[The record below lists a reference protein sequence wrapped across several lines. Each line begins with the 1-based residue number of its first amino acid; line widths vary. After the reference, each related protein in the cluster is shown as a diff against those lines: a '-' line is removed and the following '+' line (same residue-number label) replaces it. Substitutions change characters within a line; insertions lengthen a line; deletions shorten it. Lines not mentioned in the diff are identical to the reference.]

1 MTTPDLSPDLS
12 RDDRIARMEEHIAH
26 QANTIE
32 ELSDQIAEQW
42 RVIEQVRSKLDRLTE
57 RFLTLEE
64 GALEAP
70 AVTRPPHY

>member
-1 MTTPDLSPDLS
+1 MTTPDLPE
-12 RDDRIARMEEHIAH
+12 DDRIARLEEHVAH

-32 ELSDQIAEQW
+32 ELSDQITEQW
-42 RVIEQVRSKLDRLTE
+42 RVIEQLRSKLDRLTE

-64 GALEAP
+64 GSLEAP